1 VKKIALL
8 NRLLRPLLLIGA
20 MAVLTAAFYMFNQN
34 VEAIKTDALD
44 EMQKLEQVLV
54 MSKKLVIERVNAAMS
69 LLKQKSDTLGPPN
82 INGQTVLNGQ
92 TIPNLQF
99 GFQAQTK
106 QTELVDDLT
115 RITNGKATIFVKQG
129 TQFIRIATNISNQNN
144 TRAIGTRLDP
154 NGNAIKHLTAGKPFY
169 GVVDILG
176 QPYISGYEP
185 IRDQH
190 HQVIGAWYVGYKVNN
205 KTLDEAI
212 KKWRFLGKGFA
223 AITDNNHR
231 VHFLSDHVK
240 IKTVRN
246 AIKDT
251 DKKWLLTHKI
261 IPEWQFHAFIAVP
274 LSEVYLNSAAP
285 LYPLLILSI
294 IFGIILL
301 MVAQY
306 GIQRFVLTPLGGEPE
321 TALRLINQI
330 EQGHFEPDTTTA
342 KPDTL
347 IANLLKMRTRLGQML
362 AEIQANAD
370 RLSTSSSV
378 FQHAHDGIFI
388 TDANANIIETNPAF
402 TDITGYTRQEAL
414 HRQPYALG
422 FAHQLTAN
430 FADLLDSPKASQSKR
445 SEVWCQ
451 KKNGQ
456 TYAAWLDIFP
466 VKNEHNEIRHYVGI
480 FSDHTIA
487 KAQKTTLERL
497 AYHDALTQLP
507 NRVLFSNQL
516 QKSLAEIATTT
527 KAIAICYV
535 DLDDF
540 KPINDQYG
548 HAIGDRLLILLAQRL
563 RQNCRNQDMVARLG
577 GDEFAILLNGLP
589 TAHEYS
595 HALDRILDAI
605 EQPFQ
610 IADHTFYISASIGF
624 TVYPN
629 DDNPPDTLLRHADHA
644 MYHAKTHGGKQHH
657 QFDATTAQ
665 YSQQKQRLKQE
676 IVEALK
682 HNQFSLYY
690 QPQIDLKSGLIT
702 GMEALIRWH
711 HPKRGLL
718 NPDDFLPMIENTN
731 LIIEIGEWV
740 IHNALTQLDHWQQHH
755 KDMHIGINIAAHH
768 LTSSHFTHHL
778 AQALQKHPNMAPNN
792 INIEI
797 TEQAAVSDFK
807 KISQSIQHS
816 KKLGI
821 RFSLDHFGTGYAS
834 LIHLRQLPIDT
845 IKIDR
850 ALTHNMMNNPIDL
863 ALITAVIQLSQE
875 LNQQVIAQGAQTNKH
890 LRLLKNLNC
899 HTAQGDGIAKPMP
912 ANQVSNWLSAN
923 NPFRF

>member
-1 VKKIALL
+1 
-8 NRLLRPLLLIGA
+8 
-20 MAVLTAAFYMFNQN
+20 
-34 VEAIKTDALD
+34 
-44 EMQKLEQVLV
+44 
-54 MSKKLVIERVNAAMS
+54 
-69 LLKQKSDTLGPPN
+69 
-82 INGQTVLNGQ
+82 
-92 TIPNLQF
+92 
-99 GFQAQTK
+99 
-106 QTELVDDLT
+106 
-115 RITNGKATIFVKQG
+115 
-129 TQFIRIATNISNQNN
+129 
-144 TRAIGTRLDP
+144 
-154 NGNAIKHLTAGKPFY
+154 
-169 GVVDILG
+169 
-176 QPYISGYEP
+176 
-185 IRDQH
+185 
-190 HQVIGAWYVGYKVNN
+190 
-205 KTLDEAI
+205 
-212 KKWRFLGKGFA
+212 
-223 AITDNNHR
+223 
-231 VHFLSDHVK
+231 
-240 IKTVRN
+240 
-246 AIKDT
+246 
-251 DKKWLLTHKI
+251 
-261 IPEWQFHAFIAVP
+261 
-274 LSEVYLNSAAP
+274 
-285 LYPLLILSI
+285 
-294 IFGIILL
+294 
-301 MVAQY
+301 
-306 GIQRFVLTPLGGEPE
+306 
-321 TALRLINQI
+321 
-330 EQGHFEPDTTTA
+330 
-342 KPDTL
+342 
-347 IANLLKMRTRLGQML
+347 
-362 AEIQANAD
+362 
-370 RLSTSSSV
+370 
-378 FQHAHDGIFI
+378 
-388 TDANANIIETNPAF
+388 
-402 TDITGYTRQEAL
+402 
-414 HRQPYALG
+414 
-422 FAHQLTAN
+422 
-430 FADLLDSPKASQSKR
+430 
-445 SEVWCQ
+445 
-451 KKNGQ
+451 
-456 TYAAWLDIFP
+456 
-466 VKNEHNEIRHYVGI
+466 
-480 FSDHTIA
+480 
-487 KAQKTTLERL
+487 
-497 AYHDALTQLP
+497 
-507 NRVLFSNQL
+507 
-516 QKSLAEIATTT
+516 
-527 KAIAICYV
+527 
-535 DLDDF
+535 
-540 KPINDQYG
+540 
-548 HAIGDRLLILLAQRL
+548 
-563 RQNCRNQDMVARLG
+563 MVARLG